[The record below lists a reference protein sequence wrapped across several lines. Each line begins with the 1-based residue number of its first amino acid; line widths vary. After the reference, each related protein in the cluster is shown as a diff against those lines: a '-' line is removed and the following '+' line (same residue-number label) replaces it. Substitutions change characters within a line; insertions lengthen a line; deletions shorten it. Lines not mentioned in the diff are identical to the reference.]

1 MAGYGGQLVAL
12 DVETPSEI
20 QSDLANANLATSRS
34 QLAQQTLP
42 SEVSLA
48 QSRASLGQ
56 SEAGKSALDLT
67 EANEEHPVRQ
77 AAITR
82 TLIANAASAVD
93 PNDPDASTKWDDAL
107 KKAAAAGAG
116 DQALQLVGHYSP
128 QLQGRVTSAYS
139 APNPASALAAYGS
152 DSPTGSALGGAP
164 GGPQGQTD
172 WGAVYAH
179 ATPEQLKPVYDKTEA
194 LKNAIQA
201 ISTSQNPSA
210 TWDQAAQQMGHPEWV
225 GHFTPQRLQQLA
237 NDIIPL
243 DDYLLQRMSLA
254 GVGANP
260 PAPLGETKEVGGV
273 LYRMNRDGTVTQLTQ
288 PTAKYQAVPGSMDDN
303 MRPYILDTTTGKLTS
318 GDAGGGGA
326 AQAFPMGSYIDRTV
340 GAESSGAANAR
351 NPRSSATGAGQFVD
365 ATWLRLMKADHPD
378 LASGKTDAQILA
390 MRSDPALSRQI
401 VGDYAKENAGALHD
415 AGEPITPATLGMAH
429 AVGPANAIQVLGS
442 TPDTPMA
449 KILSPRELKANPQW
463 ASMTAG
469 QFATSIAGRYSG
481 LNGNG
486 PAGGTV
492 AASMGGA
499 PTGTGASAAI
509 GSDVHGA
516 DYLKTLPPNI
526 ATQVEA
532 LADGR
537 MQFPS
542 GFALSKPYWQKMVS
556 LVAQYDPTFN
566 QSDYNARAKTRT
578 AFTSGQE
585 GRNVTSYNTTIGHLE
600 QMDHAIDELGNTPF
614 SWWNAPA
621 QWVGQNVGN
630 AGTQAAIANF
640 NTVKGAV
647 TSELVKSLRGSGGAE
662 ADIQYWQKRFDQADS
677 PVALHT
683 AVREAANL
691 LGSRIEALTD
701 QYNTGMGTSNQT
713 VPGLSAHSSAALAR
727 LQGKTAPQ
735 QTASAAPSTQRLTP
749 QQAQALPPGTPF
761 VGTDGV
767 ARVRR

>member
-1 MAGYGGQLVAL
+1 MAGLLNDYYPDFTKLNFFSQQQ
-12 DVETPSEI
+12 D
-20 QSDLANANLATSRS
+20 QANANLATTRS

-48 QSRASLGQ
+48 QSRASLGT

-93 PNDPDASTKWDDAL
+93 PNDPDASTKWDEAL

-139 APNPASALAAYGS
+139 APNPTSALAAYGN
-152 DSPTGSALGGAP
+152 DSPTGSALEGSGGS
-164 GGPQGQTD
+164 QGQTD
-172 WGAVYAH
+172 WGAMYAH

-201 ISTSQNPSA
+201 VATSQNPSA

-237 NDIIPL
+237 SDIVPL
-243 DDYLLQRMSLA
+243 DNYLRQRMTLA
-254 GVGANP
+254 GVGATP

-318 GDAGGGGA
+318 GDTGASGGS

-340 GAESSGAANAR
+340 GAESSGVANAR
-351 NPRSSATGAGQFVD
+351 NPRSTATGAGQFVD
-365 ATWLRLMKADHPD
+365 STWLRLMKADHPD
-378 LASGKTDAQILA
+378 VASGKTDAQILA
-390 MRSDPALSRQI
+390 MRSDPTLSRQM

-415 AGEPITPATLGMAH
+415 AGESITPTTLGMAH
-429 AVGPANAIQVLGS
+429 AIGAGNALQVLRS
-442 TPDTPMA
+442 TPDVPMSQ
-449 KILSPRELKANPQW
+449 ILSPRELKANPQW

-469 QFATSIAGRYSG
+469 QFTASIAGRYSG
-481 LNGNG
+481 LGSTG
-486 PAGGTV
+486 PTPGTIGASLGGVPAG
-492 AASMGGA
+492 
-499 PTGTGASAAI
+499 TGTSAGI
-509 GSDVHGA
+509 GSDVHGT

-542 GFALSKPYWQKMVS
+542 GYALTKPFWQKMVS

-566 QSDYNARAKTRT
+566 QSDYNARAKTRS

-585 GRNVTSYNTTIGHLE
+585 GRNVASYNTAIGHLE
-600 QMDHAIDELGNTPF
+600 QMDHAVDELSNTPF
-614 SWWNAPA
+614 SWVNAPA
-621 QWVGQNVGN
+621 QWIGQNVGD
-630 AGTQAAIANF
+630 AHTQAAIANF

-727 LQGKTAPQ
+727 LQGKAAPQ
-735 QTASAAPSTQRLTP
+735 QTAAASQRLTP

-761 VGTDGV
+761 IGTDGI